1 MLVPFMLN
9 GKLSQEFPLNTGNPQ
24 NHSLGSAPYDISI
37 PFKNY
42 NNLHYSCDFERQL
55 KMVLES
61 KLKNNKIKNM
71 KVLRVIAERKKRKKF
86 PHANTVV
93 VHVGS
98 DRVSNNVQL
107 INKNI
112 SEKWSHI

>member
-1 MLVPFMLN
+1 
-9 GKLSQEFPLNTGNPQ
+9 
-24 NHSLGSAPYDISI
+24 
-37 PFKNY
+37 
-42 NNLHYSCDFERQL
+42 
-55 KMVLES
+55 MVLES

-98 DRVSNNVQL
+98 HRVSNSV
-107 INKNI
+107 
-112 SEKWSHI
+112 